1 MNDKLVN
8 KFGYSEMYEWTVFPG
23 QENKFGRFVQF
34 NKIESDKINL
44 AYNDETPIV
53 GVTSI
58 NYVEASD
65 NPDFWSK
72 KYMSNEYGD
81 IYMTKEKL
89 AVGNKVYDQVEEFSY
104 IHTFPYE
111 QYIPVQNTEF
121 KKELQYTKRSN
132 RNEWVNVIIAGKAI
146 VKDNGK
152 CKPGDYCK
160 PNFSEINEDAG
171 LAIPA
176 DKNDKNSFYV
186 LKRISETTIMI
197 FVR

>member
-44 AYNDETPIV
+44 TYDNETPIV

-65 NPDFWSK
+65 NPEFWSK

-81 IYMTKEKL
+81 IYMTKERL

-121 KKELQYTKRSN
+121 KKELEYIKRSD
-132 RNEWVNVIIAGKAI
+132 RTEWVNVIIAGKAI

-171 LAIPA
+171 IAIPA

>member
-44 AYNDETPIV
+44 TYNDETPIV

-65 NPDFWSK
+65 NPDFWAK

-81 IYMTKEKL
+81 IYMTKERL
-89 AVGNKVYDQVEEFSY
+89 AVGNKVYDQIEEFSY

-121 KKELQYTKRSN
+121 KKELEYRKRSD